1 VARSTERNKKK
12 YHAGITESVMSANQI
27 KVSQK
32 LETSGISQTGLN
44 LNNVSKMQLN
54 KNRNLQ
60 FKKERK
66 TWRVSMEAQALLKV
80 LP

>member
-1 VARSTERNKKK
+1 
-12 YHAGITESVMSANQI
+12 MSANQI

-66 TWRVSMEAQALLKV
+66 TWRVSMETQALLKM

>member
-1 VARSTERNKKK
+1 
-12 YHAGITESVMSANQI
+12 MSANQI
-27 KVSQK
+27 KVSRK

-66 TWRVSMEAQALLKV
+66 TWRFGMETQALLKV